1 MKKTIKTIA
10 ACADYTKLRHLF
22 LSSILVLTAC
32 ALPDKPRPATS
43 YDFGLGAALESV
55 AATTQNLPA
64 LVLLDVE
71 FSPALDGTALLYRLA
86 YADAQALHPYAQARW
101 SMPPA
106 QLLRQQARTQL
117 GATRPILA
125 AGETLAGSAT
135 PWTLRVELEEFS
147 QVFATPTASSGLVR
161 LRASVSQPSPQGD
174 RLIGQR
180 WITVQRPAPTA
191 DAPGGVRALSAAT
204 QAAVAEL
211 GSWLG
216 QLR

>member
-1 MKKTIKTIA
+1 MTMKRTSAT
-10 ACADYTKLRHLF
+10 ACRVYLGRGLL
-22 LSSILVLTAC
+22 LSTLALVTAC
-32 ALPDKPRPATS
+32 ALPDKPRPSTS
-43 YDFGLGAALESV
+43 YDFGPGAAPETT

-71 FSPALDGTALLYRLA
+71 FSPALDGAALLYRLA

-135 PWTLRVELEEFS
+135 PWTLRLELEEFS
-147 QVFATPTASSGLVR
+147 QVFQTPTASSGLVR

-211 GSWLG
+211 GSWLV

>member
-1 MKKTIKTIA
+1 MTMTIKIA
-10 ACADYTKLRHLF
+10 ALC
-22 LSSILVLTAC
+22 LVLTAC
-32 ALPDKPRPATS
+32 ALPDKPRPSTS
-43 YDFGLGAALESV
+43 YDFGPGTAIQTPAST
-55 AATTQNLPA
+55 AQNLPA

-71 FSPALDGTALLYRLA
+71 FSAALDGTALLYRLA

-117 GATRPILA
+117 AATRPVLSPGESVAGGA
-125 AGETLAGSAT
+125 A
-135 PWTLRVELEEFS
+135 PWQVRLELEEFS
-147 QVFATPTASSGLVR
+147 QVFETPTASSGLVR
-161 LRASVSQPSPQGD
+161 LRASVSQPTPQGE
-174 RLIGQR
+174 RLIAQR
-180 WITVQRPAPTA
+180 WITAQRPAPSA

-211 GSWLG
+211 GVWLG